1 MSIEI
6 NMWHDLFLKSKN
18 MFIHMI
24 LDRKQ
29 KKIETEKSKGFKKLD
44 WK

>member
-1 MSIEI
+1 MNIEV
-6 NMWHDLFLKSKN
+6 NMWHNLFLKNKN
-18 MFIHMI
+18 VFIHMT

-29 KKIETEKSKGFKKLD
+29 KKSKGFKKLD